1 VRLCFYGKPV
11 LILWRT
17 VELKRYKFYSI
28 GFIGIALIISHIMC
42 IHVTY
47 AYSNMLCGIEHAGYS
62 APVNVAF
69 ILIIPYMA
77 GAIIALV
84 IALVFRKRAMKA
96 AV

>member
-1 VRLCFYGKPV
+1 MLSGKPV

-17 VELKRYKFYSI
+17 VYLKRYKFYSI
-28 GFIGIALIISHIMC
+28 CFISIALIISHIMC
-42 IHVTY
+42 IHVAY